1 MKLLFEWLFVA
12 FLEVARGL
20 PTQKKKKK
28 GKAEHFHFPSRQ
40 ALGMCAGAFIFFVYA
55 LARVVGEMS
64 WIGYVEISPKFTSR
78 RKQFPGN
85 IRQLSLPLEW
95 PAKGRTCDP
104 RASPALQPHPL
115 VDLFQ

>member
-20 PTQKKKKK
+20 PAQKKRK
-28 GKAEHFHFPSRQ
+28 GNSEHFHFPSGQ
-40 ALGMCAGAFIFFVYA
+40 ALGMHAGAFIFVYA
-55 LARVVGEMS
+55 LARVVGEMA
-64 WIGYVEISPKFTSR
+64 WICYVEISPKFTSR

-85 IRQLSLPLEW
+85 ISQLSLPLEW
-95 PAKGRTCDP
+95 PAKGRTWDP

-115 VDLFQ
+115 RDLFQ

>member
-20 PTQKKKKK
+20 PAQKKRK
-28 GKAEHFHFPSRQ
+28 GNSEHFHFPSGQ
-40 ALGMCAGAFIFFVYA
+40 ALGMLAGAFIFVYA
-55 LARVVGEMS
+55 LARVVGEMA
-64 WIGYVEISPKFTSR
+64 WICYVEISPKFTSR

-85 IRQLSLPLEW
+85 ISQLSLPPEW
-95 PAKGRTCDP
+95 PAKGRTWDP

-115 VDLFQ
+115 GDLFQ